1 MGAPL
6 VVVDTL
12 GTSED
17 VRDEFGESKACL
29 DNLKLEFRQ
38 VLRDVVHGERLIFN
52 GTVVGNTT
60 QLVSLQGPDLGV
72 QGHAEVGMSV
82 VVDEL
87 LRVLSYYLPVGFRER
102 LFKLING
109 SYQVQSGMILVQ
121 DTVPRGMKV
130 TNREVVREVE
140 QIPSLVSL
148 REVLVNSCCTV

>member
-1 MGAPL
+1 LQKVETVRTPL
-6 VVVDTL
+6 VEVGTL

-29 DNLKLEFRQ
+29 DNLKLEFWH

-60 QLVSLQGPDLGV
+60 QLVSLEGPELRV
-72 QGHAEVGMSV
+72 QGHAEVGVSV
-82 VVDEL
+82 VVYEF
-87 LRVLSYYLPVGFRER
+87 LRVLSNYLPVGIRER

-121 DTVPRGMKV
+121 DTVPRGM
-130 TNREVVREVE
+130 
-140 QIPSLVSL
+140 
-148 REVLVNSCCTV
+148 